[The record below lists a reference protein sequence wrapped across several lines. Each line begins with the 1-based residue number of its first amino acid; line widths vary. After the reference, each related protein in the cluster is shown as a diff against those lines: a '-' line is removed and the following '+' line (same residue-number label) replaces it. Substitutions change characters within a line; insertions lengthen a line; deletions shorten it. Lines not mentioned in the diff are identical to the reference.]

1 MPYPPSSPAV
11 RSHLLGLTALLLTLA
26 VPAFL
31 WGAVELTPQERRGR
45 QIYLEGTSPSGGE
58 ITAVMGEGVEVPAA
72 SVPCS
77 SCHGRD
83 GRGRPEG
90 GVSPTDLTWD
100 NLTKPYGLTH
110 ASGRK
115 HPAYDERLLKR
126 AVAMG
131 LDPAGNALHV
141 AMPRFRMS
149 QQDMADLTAY
159 MKKLGHEGE
168 PGVSETEVRIGVVLP
183 PAGPLGPMGNAIR
196 AALAARFDSINKDG
210 GIYGRRI
217 EPRFVEAPG
226 APEQRRAWVADF
238 LQREQVFA
246 SVASFLAGADA
257 ELAGLFQE
265 KEVPL
270 IGPFTL
276 HPRETTPTQRYVFYL
291 MPGVE
296 SQGRALVRF
305 ARELPFGG
313 APRPAVLAPED
324 KDLDAAVEAV
334 GEACAG
340 WAAPTILR
348 HGRQPSA
355 LADLARRLAGEKAD
369 PVFFLGS
376 GPEAVAFL
384 RAAEPLGWR
393 PRLLLTAAAG
403 DASLFSVPA
412 AFDGRIFLA
421 LPELP
426 GAPPPPEAAAR
437 YQQLAAGHSLP
448 REHLSAQLTALAAAE
463 VLLDG
468 LRRAGRDLTR
478 DRLIQQLEGV
488 RQLRTGYA
496 PPVTYGPTRRLGA
509 RGAYVV
515 KLDLKGRSF
524 APETDWI
531 DVE

>member
-1 MPYPPSSPAV
+1 MPYPPSSPARV
-11 RSHLLGLTALLLTLA
+11 RSSALAVLLAALA
-26 VPAFL
+26 VPAL
-31 WGAVELTPQERRGR
+31 LLGAAELTPEELRGR
-45 QIYLEGTSPSGGE
+45 RIYMEGTSPSGGE
-58 ITAVMGEGVEVPAA
+58 IVAVMGEGVEVPAA
-72 SVPCS
+72 AVPCS
-77 SCHGRD
+77 GCHGRD

-90 GVSPTDLTWD
+90 GVTPTDLTWS

-110 ASGRK
+110 PSGRK
-115 HPAYDERLLKR
+115 HPPYDERLLKR
-126 AVAMG
+126 AIAMG

-159 MKKLGHEGE
+159 MKKLGREGD
-168 PGVSETEVRIGVVLP
+168 PGVSETEVRIGVILP
-183 PAGPLGPMGNAIR
+183 PAGALGPMGGAIR
-196 AALAARFDSINKDG
+196 AVLAARFGMANRDG

-217 EPRFVEAPG
+217 EPRFLEAPG
-226 APEQRRAWVADF
+226 APEQRRAWAADF
-238 LQREQVFA
+238 LEREQVFA
-246 SVASFLAGADA
+246 SVASFLAGADD
-257 ELAGLFQE
+257 ELAGLFEE

-276 HPRETTPTQRYVFYL
+276 HPRETSPTRRYVFYV

-296 SQGRALVRF
+296 SQARALVRF
-305 ARELPFGG
+305 ARETPSGG
-313 APRPAVLAPED
+313 APRPALLAPA
-324 KDLDAAVEAV
+324 DAELTPAVEAA
-334 GEACAG
+334 EKTCAG
-340 WAAPTILR
+340 WAAPTVLR

-355 LADLARRLAGEKAD
+355 LADLARRLAADKAD
-369 PVFFLGS
+369 PVLFLGS
-376 GPEAVAFL
+376 GPEALAFL

-393 PRLLLTAAAG
+393 PRILLTAAAG

-412 AFDGRIFLA
+412 AFDGRVFLA

-463 VLLDG
+463 ILLEG

-478 DRLIQQLEGV
+478 DRLIQQLEEV

-496 PPVTYGPTRRLGA
+496 PPVTYGPARRLGA
-509 RGAYVV
+509 RGAYIVR
-515 KLDLKGRSF
+515 LDVKGRRF
-524 APETDWI
+524 VPETDWI
-531 DVE
+531 DID